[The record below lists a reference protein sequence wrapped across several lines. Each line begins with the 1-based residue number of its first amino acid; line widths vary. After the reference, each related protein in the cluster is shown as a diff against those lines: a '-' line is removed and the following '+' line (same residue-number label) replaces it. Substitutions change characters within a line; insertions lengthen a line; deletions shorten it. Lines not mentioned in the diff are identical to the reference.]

1 MKTTKL
7 LRHLFVPHVSNNYT
21 SRIFHFQ
28 TLLLIAASLI
38 GIQLL
43 LRFGASYS
51 GSVLGYAS
59 NISTSEVVSLT
70 NQKRSE
76 VGVGQLVYSSV
87 LSEAARLK
95 GENMLANNYWS
106 HVGPDGTEPW
116 DFFANVGYSYRY
128 AGENLAR
135 DFSNPVSAVNAWMA
149 SPSHRENMLSDKYK
163 EIGVAVVEGNLD
175 GIDTTIIVQ
184 LFGTPTE
191 APAVVPTVAAAQ
203 EQSAGEE
210 IIPSVN
216 AQVPE
221 SSDSQP
227 EYRQPPID
235 INTTPLV
242 SPFSASKYIALFV
255 VSILSIVLI
264 IDVIEIERRGITRP
278 AGRRFAHLSFL
289 VTLTIILIIAKSGE
303 IL

>member
-1 MKTTKL
+1 MKTIKL
-7 LRHLFVPHVSNNYT
+7 LRHLFVPHASNNYT
-21 SRIFHFQ
+21 PRLFHFQ
-28 TLLLIAASLI
+28 SLLIITTVLI
-38 GIQLL
+38 GAQFL
-43 LRFGASYS
+43 LRFGAGYS

-59 NISTSEVVSLT
+59 NISTSEVITLT

-76 VGVGQLVYSSV
+76 VGVGQLVYSDV

-95 GENMLANNYWS
+95 GENMIANNYWS

-149 SPSHRENMLSDKYK
+149 SPSHRDNMLSDKYK
-163 EIGVAVVEGNLD
+163 EIGVAVVEGTLD
-175 GIDTTIIVQ
+175 GVDTTIIVQ
-184 LFGTPTE
+184 LFGTPSE
-191 APAVVPTVAAAQ
+191 APAVVPVVAAAQ
-203 EQSAGEE
+203 EQTSSEDF
-210 IIPSVN
+210 IPSAN
-216 AQVPE
+216 AQEPDTVDDQTE
-221 SSDSQP
+221 A
-227 EYRQPPID
+227 RKPIE

-255 VSILSIVLI
+255 VSILSIVLV

-289 VTLTIILIIAKSGE
+289 ITLIIILIIARAGE
-303 IL
+303 II